1 MSYTDNI
8 KTGISFLLQ
17 SQNPDGGI
25 AIANPGDKESGI
37 WTTAE
42 CLDAI
47 ISSHY
52 LEMDISALGK
62 ILKMVQ
68 YLNNNFNEDKS
79 NADMG
84 YWEAAV
90 GDGASTMTTGHAIHS
105 LHNFMN
111 KILSVYGFESI
122 TIGGDTF
129 SASDIKKKIEINISK
144 AINWLQYN
152 QQIDNGWNYTDKGVK
167 DSSIFCVY
175 YVLKG
180 FNSIGKTSINDT
192 TVNRACIF
200 VKEAIKRIISDK
212 SAGTES
218 DLPNVLYGYSCLVS
232 SGYFTK
238 IDATFRKQILKYINK
253 KWKHINKD
261 IYMSGLSHRETP
273 FIFNMAY
280 IVLDALLVAEEYNLK
295 NKINKLSKEL
305 AKKQNI
311 DGSWTIKKNNKEE
324 STWITAEA
332 IIILGQIEQRFM
344 KYQFDI
350 LVPQKLKLLL
360 GTSVLFS
367 VIASAL
373 LLYYYVQSISPNTN
387 FIQGIPSAII
397 GILGIISSILSIVEM
412 FRK

>member
-1 MSYTDNI
+1 MSYTENI

-25 AIANPGDKESGI
+25 AIANHGDIESGI

-68 YLNNNFNEDKS
+68 YLNNHFIVS
-79 NADMG
+79 NNDVEMG
-84 YWEAAV
+84 YWEVAD
-90 GDGASTMTTGHAIHS
+90 GDGASTLTTGHAIHS

-129 SASDIKKKIEINISK
+129 NASDIKKEITINISK

-152 QQIDNGWNYTDKGVK
+152 QQIDNGWGYTNKGIN

-180 FNSIGKTSINDT
+180 FNSIGKTSANDT
-192 TVNRACIF
+192 NVNRSCIF

-212 SAGTES
+212 RAGTES
-218 DLPNVLYGYSCLVS
+218 DFPNVLYGYSCLVS

-238 IDATFRKQILKYINK
+238 TDVAFRKQILKYIDKKWRQINK
-253 KWKHINKD
+253 KT
-261 IYMSGLSHRETP
+261 YMNGLSHRDIP
-273 FIFNMAY
+273 FIFNMEY
-280 IVLDALLVAEEYNLK
+280 IVLDALLIAEEYNFRT
-295 NKINKLSKEL
+295 KINKISKEL
-305 AKKQNI
+305 AKKQNL
-311 DGSWTIKKNNKEE
+311 DGSWTIIKNNKTET
-324 STWITAEA
+324 TWNTAEA
-332 IIILGQIEQRFM
+332 IIVLGQIEQRFM
-344 KYQFDI
+344 KYQFDVLI
-350 LVPQKLKLLL
+350 PRKFRFHL
-360 GTSVLFS
+360 GISAIFS

-373 LLYYYVQSISPNTN
+373 LLYYFVQNISPNN
-387 FIQGIPSAII
+387 SFIQGIPNAII
-397 GILGIISSILSIVEM
+397 GFLGISSSIITIVEM